1 MKVYGFPRAQ
11 HDECFSSWY
20 FRCLQVSNEDAQL
33 LDIPKYA
40 IEPDFWLTGQESL
53 RYTYGSVNART
64 LMIFFREQ
72 SSWVLPWEQ
81 RRAYCHH
88 CFCDDIKAGLIPYWR
103 KRWCYLHCPICA
115 KHTCQLEEFSD
126 FSIGIDKSWAA
137 FAGYCKSAEK
147 STSRALISRPPQRII
162 FLALQV
168 QLLLELAHK
177 KNCLRLPGDCAVY
190 HSEEIKTL
198 CRFLF
203 ESFLYPRFRFADL
216 DGLARGCQRHRHRL
230 DPVMNYQQ
238 GALLGCSLCDI
249 FPRISALILIG
260 CVLGVFPEQQLIAID
275 RLLLISDSLLNINPF
290 DIGRLGIRFDSLE
303 HHKATMTYLENL
315 SASLYKRI
323 EPFVAGV
330 ARIYAV
336 RG

>member
-1 MKVYGFPRAQ
+1 MDDVLKLIRAAACYAIESSEEKLRPRCFVKHSQTHGATKNMKVYGFPRAQ

-162 FLALQV
+162 F
-168 QLLLELAHK
+168 
-177 KNCLRLPGDCAVY
+177 G
-190 HSEEIKTL
+190 
-198 CRFLF
+198 
-203 ESFLYPRFRFADL
+203 
-216 DGLARGCQRHRHRL
+216 
-230 DPVMNYQQ
+230 
-238 GALLGCSLCDI
+238 
-249 FPRISALILIG
+249 
-260 CVLGVFPEQQLIAID
+260 
-275 RLLLISDSLLNINPF
+275 
-290 DIGRLGIRFDSLE
+290 
-303 HHKATMTYLENL
+303 
-315 SASLYKRI
+315 SASPI
-323 EPFVAGV
+323 
-330 ARIYAV
+330 AV
-336 RG
+336 RARSQEKLFTFAR